1 MSRVFGKFGRDEAG
15 TASVEA
21 VLWTA
26 FFMFMVTFV
35 VDVALI
41 FYGQA
46 RALEVAQDA
55 NRAFSIGALETE
67 ADVQEYIAN
76 RLAPISPRAT
86 SRVGSEDGLITTIIT
101 IPTGDLDAV
110 GMFTSLSQID
120 MNVVAQMVQER

>member
-1 MSRVFGKFGRDEAG
+1 MVNLIQKFRKSEDG
-15 TASVEA
+15 TASIEA

-26 FFMFMVTFV
+26 FMMFLVTFV

-55 NRAFSIGALETE
+55 NRAYSIGSLETE
-67 ADVQEYIAN
+67 DEVKTYIKN
-76 RLAPISPRAT
+76 RLAPISPRAQST
-86 SRVGSEDGLITTIIT
+86 VGREDGLITTIIT

-120 MNVVAQMVQER
+120 MRVVAQMVQER